1 MDRMKLADALTRLGV
16 PIASASVYVRLLDR
30 APGRLDA
37 LAADLGMEVGQVREA
52 YDHLV
57 TLGLASAVGDSG
69 DFVTPRPPAA
79 CLDLLTRQRA
89 AELDAARLAVT
100 GAFES
105 FRRLRL
111 SQYTDNL
118 VEVITGEQIRW
129 RIKQDMDGVRQQ
141 IRRFDSPPYFFSGS
155 VNAEE
160 ELEQLGRG
168 ITHRTI
174 YARAALEQPDYLAGN
189 IEPCIRA
196 GEEARVSPSLPVKL
210 TLVDDSIAHV
220 SLSITEADVN
230 SSLLV
235 VRPCGL
241 FSALTA
247 LFELSWQTAL
257 PFYGGDAAPARLPPA
272 ERKLLSLLAVGLPDE
287 RIAVDLGISRR
298 TFYRR
303 VELLMTKLGAS
314 TRFQLALHAT
324 RRGLL

>member
-1 MDRMKLADALTRLGV
+1 MDRVKLADALTRLGV
-16 PIASASVYVRLLDR
+16 PSASAAVYVSLLDR
-30 APGRLDA
+30 PPGPLGA
-37 LAADLGMEVGQVREA
+37 LASDLGTEVARVREA

-57 TLGLASAVGDSG
+57 TLGLASAVGEDG
-69 DFVTPRPPAA
+69 DIVTPRPPAVS
-79 CLDLLTRQRA
+79 LELLTRRRT
-89 AELDAARLAVT
+89 AEIDTARLAIT

-129 RIKQDMDGVRQQ
+129 RIKQDMDSVREQ
-141 IRRFDSPPYFFSGS
+141 IRRFDSPPYFFSDS

-160 ELEQLGRG
+160 ELEQLSRG
-168 ITHRTI
+168 ITHRTV
-174 YARAALEQPDYLAGN
+174 YARASLERPDYLAGN

-196 GEEARVSPSLPVKL
+196 GEHARVLPSLPVKL
-210 TLVDDSIAHV
+210 TLIDDSVAHL

-230 SSLLV
+230 NSLLI

-257 PFYGGDAAPARLPPA
+257 PFYGGDAAPVRLPPA

-287 RIAVDLGISRR
+287 RIAANLGISRR
-298 TFYRR
+298 TFFRR
-303 VELLMTKLGAS
+303 VELLMTKLGAT
-314 TRFQLALHAT
+314 TRFQLALHAS

>member
-1 MDRMKLADALTRLGV
+1 MDRVKLANALTRLGV
-16 PIASASVYVRLLDR
+16 PRASASVYVGLLDR
-30 APGRLDA
+30 PPGPLDA
-37 LAADLGMEVGQVREA
+37 LASDLGTDVGQVREA

-57 TLGLASAVGDSG
+57 TLGLATAVGEDG
-69 DFVTPRPPAA
+69 DLVAPRPPAA
-79 CLDLLTRQRA
+79 SLELLTRRRA
-89 AELDAARLAVT
+89 AELDSARLAIT

-118 VEVITGEQIRW
+118 VEVVTGEQIRW
-129 RIKQDMDGVRQQ
+129 RIKQDMDSVRQQ
-141 IRRFDSPPYFFSGS
+141 IRRFDSPPYFVTGSG
-155 VNAEE
+155 NAEE
-160 ELEQLGRG
+160 ELEQLSRG

-174 YARAALEQPDYLAGN
+174 YARASLEQSDYLAGN
-189 IEPCIRA
+189 IELCIRA
-196 GEEARVSPSLPVKL
+196 GEHARVLPSLPVKL
-210 TLVDDSIAHV
+210 TLIDDSVAHL

-230 SSLLV
+230 SSLLI

-247 LFELSWQTAL
+247 LFELSWQNAL

-287 RIAVDLGISRR
+287 RIAADLGISRR
-298 TFYRR
+298 TFFRR

-314 TRFQLALHAT
+314 NRFQLALHAN